1 MVTLTEDEIVTRSEN
16 AEVFLEAL
24 DLVIKN
30 MDGKV
35 NVYEMSDCLLA
46 VGFDMLYHIV
56 SHAMP
61 GEDTEKKIEGVNV
74 HIDEIK
80 KHLEENVWRKLQ
92 QPEKESE

>member
-35 NVYEMSDCLLA
+35 NVYEMSDCLLSCR
-46 VGFDMLYHIV
+46 L
-56 SHAMP
+56 
-61 GEDTEKKIEGVNV
+61 
-74 HIDEIK
+74 
-80 KHLEENVWRKLQ
+80 
-92 QPEKESE
+92 